1 MNRYVDSLVQAAH
14 SKPPERQLGEAMH
27 PKRDR
32 GVGFSLHDRVDMVP
46 AGAYVAHIWEP
57 AFTEPAG
64 GIEGT
69 PNFQRDVIDYLK

>member
-1 MNRYVDSLVQAAH
+1 
-14 SKPPERQLGEAMH
+14 MH

-32 GVGFSLHDRVDMVP
+32 GVGFSLHDRVDIVP